1 MSGPPPV
8 ILWGGVFVV
17 FLTIVILTV
26 IVEFYFLVW
35 RPTSQLFSTPPAIH
49 SSPTP
54 APAFVTLPPVLPIST
69 NIALATSLATQTPS
83 PTPSETPTSGRPTT
97 TPTIFFPAAGQPYAI
112 INEPQDGADVPQ
124 KVTVKGQVW
133 NLRKKQ
139 QAFLCVRSLSFEKKT
154 WPQGRIVPDENGM
167 WEVLSTYQ
175 TIGYPYETFVVAT
188 DNMRSADLL
197 DNVQVRFNGIGS
209 LPPDTEVISAV
220 VVYNRR

>member
-1 MSGPPPV
+1 M
-8 ILWGGVFVV
+8 
-17 FLTIVILTV
+17 
-26 IVEFYFLVW
+26 
-35 RPTSQLFSTPPAIH
+35 
-49 SSPTP
+49 
-54 APAFVTLPPVLPIST
+54 
-69 NIALATSLATQTPS
+69 
-83 PTPSETPTSGRPTT
+83 
-97 TPTIFFPAAGQPYAI
+97 
-112 INEPQDGADVPQ
+112 PQ